1 METSASCEA
10 RSAPS
15 SYPTTEGTT
24 LSKQRLLPQ
33 AVEPRWAACP
43 PEENE
48 KHLIFTLLGSR
59 QWPIRHSLWPR
70 MWEPWARH
78 LLHRK

>member
-24 LSKQRLLPQ
+24 LSKQGPFPQ
-33 AVEPRWAACP
+33 PASAVPHPLKPLC
-43 PEENE
+43 ENTNF
-48 KHLIFTLLGSR
+48 I
-59 QWPIRHSLWPR
+59 
-70 MWEPWARH
+70 
-78 LLHRK
+78 